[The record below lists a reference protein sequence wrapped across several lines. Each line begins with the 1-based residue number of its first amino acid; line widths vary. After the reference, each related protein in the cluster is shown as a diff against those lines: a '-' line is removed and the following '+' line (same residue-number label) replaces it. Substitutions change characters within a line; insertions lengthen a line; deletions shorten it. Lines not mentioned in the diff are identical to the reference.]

1 MMQERFHWKIENV
14 KSDGDT
20 VCDLLHY
27 LSKLSFV
34 TSTYR
39 GEPKKGEVEHDGAK
53 YWAAVA

>member
-1 MMQERFHWKIENV
+1 MEIRYAI
-14 KSDGDT
+14 
-20 VCDLLHY
+20 LLHY

-53 YWAAVA
+53 Y